1 MFLKLFEPI
10 FNALNKNVK
19 LTLLTILLVALITWG
34 GLGEHRLRSAA
45 ANCLEA
51 EKRKDSIIAVKDRQ
65 LDEVRNRLFDYVMR
79 DKETQSN
86 DSLIRESTNKEIN
99 KVMP

>member
-19 LTLLTILLVALITWG
+19 LTLLTILLVALITCG
-34 GLGEHRLRSAA
+34 GSGEHRLRSAA